1 MDVSSV
7 SKFSKKFGH
16 MPIIN
21 WSPVI
26 FAFNCDLVSNP
37 CLLKLIVN
45 IYLVRATKLINNLN
59 ILTNY
64 NTFIF
69 HIEKKG
75 IYLLDMLF

>member
-1 MDVSSV
+1 
-7 SKFSKKFGH
+7 

-69 HIEKKG
+69 HIEKK
-75 IYLLDMLF
+75 

>member
-1 MDVSSV
+1 
-7 SKFSKKFGH
+7 

-21 WSPVI
+21 WSTVI
-26 FAFNCDLVSNP
+26 FAFNCNLVSNP
-37 CLLKLIVN
+37 RLLKLIVN

-64 NTFIF
+64 YTFIF
-69 HIEKKG
+69 HVEKKG